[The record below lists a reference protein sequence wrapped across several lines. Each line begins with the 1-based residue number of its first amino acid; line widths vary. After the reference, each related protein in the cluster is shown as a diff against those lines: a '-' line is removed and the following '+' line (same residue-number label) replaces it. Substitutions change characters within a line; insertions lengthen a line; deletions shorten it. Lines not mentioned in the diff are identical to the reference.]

1 MAIVKNN
8 NLLTNTWRDGFGYTS
23 GGDIVNKIYYFI
35 ILTIV
40 VLIIGTAL
48 SVKVKSLR
56 SLFPFALGIFSIAIS
71 CYFWDASMW
80 KSFAYT
86 FAIIGVV
93 LTLVGISSSV
103 RKIKKDHIK
112 P

>member
-1 MAIVKNN
+1 MNI
-8 NLLTNTWRDGFGYTS
+8 LYF
-23 GGDIVNKIYYFI
+23 FI
-35 ILTIV
+35 ILSV
-40 VLIIGTAL
+40 VVIIIGTVL

-56 SLFPFALGIFSIAIS
+56 PLLPFALGIFSFAIS

-80 KSFAYT
+80 KNFTYA

-93 LTLVGISSSV
+93 LTLVGIGSSV
-103 RKIKKDHIK
+103 RKIKKGHIR

>member
-1 MAIVKNN
+1 M
-8 NLLTNTWRDGFGYTS
+8 
-23 GGDIVNKIYYFI
+23 NKIYYFI

-93 LTLVGISSSV
+93 LTLVGIGSSV
-103 RKIKKDHIK
+103 RKIKKAILDRKICVRFQVN
-112 P
+112 PETLLYTEGPA